1 MNFQSWKE
9 TGKYFYYRNHAIFYQ
24 DSGVGGQVL
33 LCIHGFPT
41 ASWDWHNL
49 WPQLTRCFRVITLDM
64 IGFGF
69 SAKPRNYD
77 YSIFDQANLHESF
90 LKHLN
95 INSFHIL
102 AHDYGDTVAQELL
115 ARHEESPPN
124 KKNLL
129 SICLLNGGL
138 FPEVHSARLIQKLLN
153 SPVGSILS
161 RLLNA
166 STFNKSFASV
176 FGENTKPSSEELSE
190 FWQLIDHDKGQYIS
204 HKIIRYISERK
215 KYRDRWV
222 TPLQRTS
229 LPLLFINGV
238 DDPISGMHMVDRYR
252 ELIPNPGIVL
262 LDDIAHYPQIE
273 ATDKVLAAF
282 MAFHH
287 V

>member
-24 DSGVGGQVL
+24 DSGVGGPVL

-49 WPQLTRCFRVITLDM
+49 WPQLTRYFRVITLDM

-124 KKNLL
+124 KK
-129 SICLLNGGL
+129 IYY
-138 FPEVHSARLIQKLLN
+138 
-153 SPVGSILS
+153 
-161 RLLNA
+161 
-166 STFNKSFASV
+166 
-176 FGENTKPSSEELSE
+176 
-190 FWQLIDHDKGQYIS
+190 QY
-204 HKIIRYISERK
+204 
-215 KYRDRWV
+215 V
-222 TPLQRTS
+222 C
-229 LPLLFINGV
+229 
-238 DDPISGMHMVDRYR
+238 
-252 ELIPNPGIVL
+252 
-262 LDDIAHYPQIE
+262 
-273 ATDKVLAAF
+273 
-282 MAFHH
+282 
-287 V
+287 